1 VPSTALEANGS
12 WASTISASADRLPD
26 LFDVLARLALLAR
39 RLGHRR
45 AQIVDTSAA
54 DQSTVVL
61 GAVADLLAEAAAIE
75 LQVVSPGG
83 ATGGGHLGPI
93 GCVVVD
99 FNDPVGVGECFDILA
114 APASRL
120 LPEVLVA
127 RRAGSPCSPAD
138 PAVVAAF
145 VAAFKRRHPG
155 RLLRREATRSPST
168 RTRGVAPPAEPLFVL
183 DVADHAHRGVLTATL
198 RA

>member
-1 VPSTALEANGS
+1 VPSTALEVNES

-26 LFDVLARLALLAR
+26 LFDVLGRLALLAR

-45 AQIVDTSAA
+45 VQIVDTSDA

-61 GAVADLLAEAAAIE
+61 GSVADLLAEAAGIE

-83 ATGGGHLGPI
+83 ATGGDHLGPI
-93 GCVVVD
+93 GCVMVD
-99 FNDPVGVGECFDILA
+99 FNDPVGAGECFEILA
-114 APASRL
+114 GPASRL

-127 RRAGSPCSPAD
+127 RRAGSPCSPAA

-145 VAAFKRRHPG
+145 NRRHPG
-155 RLLRREATRSPST
+155 RLLRREATRS
-168 RTRGVAPPAEPLFVL
+168 AEPLLVL
-183 DVADHAHRGVLTATL
+183 DVADHAHRGVLTATR